1 MELNSSNPQAPPQGL
16 PSPQLKQR
24 PVAVPDLR
32 RIEDL
37 ITHLVVHI
45 DELLNKAVND
55 ILHHPRF
62 QKLEADWRAV
72 SYLCHEKGRYTNKR
86 KLKIKLLDVSVP
98 TLAKDLGKVLD
109 YEQSEIYKKVYEGEY
124 DRPGGEPFALLIG
137 SYKIQ
142 LTRRAGMIS
151 DVEVLKLMGKI
162 AAASFAPFIC
172 NTKAEFFG
180 IDSFTGLHPNLKLK
194 DLLKQR
200 EYGEWNN
207 LRKEAESRYLGCVI
221 PEVLIR
227 KRYQRN
233 LYNNKL
239 LFEETID
246 HERQRLWAN
255 GCFAFAAV
263 TMRAFAEYG
272 WYVTIRGL
280 KYDKVGG
287 GMVDGL
293 PYEENPDLVIKIPPI
308 SAWIQERQA
317 RALEACGFIPITII
331 KHTPFLLFQ
340 SNYSIFEVK
349 EQDSTS
355 NKLAGMLQY
364 ILCVSRFAH
373 YIKVISRQK
382 IGKFLSEEEC
392 EQYLEKWM
400 RQYVSASQSTSME
413 LKAKYPLRAA
423 QIKVAAKRNSPG
435 SFECQ
440 MMIEPHYQLDGI
452 ESKISF
458 TTEIKN
464 SD

>member
-1 MELNSSNPQAPPQGL
+1 MELNSSNSQAPQQGL
-16 PSPQLKQR
+16 LSPRLKQR

-32 RIEDL
+32 HIEDV
-37 ITHLVVHI
+37 ITRLVVQI

-55 ILHHPRF
+55 ILHHPKF

-72 SYLCHEKGRYTNKR
+72 NYLCHEKGRYSNKR
-86 KLKIKLLDVSVP
+86 KLKIKLLDVSFQA
-98 TLAKDLGKVLD
+98 LAKDLGKVLD

-124 DRPGGEPFALLIG
+124 DRPGGEPFSLLIG

-142 LTRRAGMIS
+142 LKRRAGLIS
-151 DVEVLKLMGKI
+151 DIEVLKLMGKI
-162 AAASFAPFIC
+162 GAASFAPFIC

-194 DLLKQR
+194 ELFKQR
-200 EYGEWNN
+200 EYREWNS
-207 LRKEAESRYLGCVI
+207 LRQEAESRYLGCVI
-221 PEVLIR
+221 PEILIR

-233 LYNNKL
+233 LYNNQL
-239 LFEETID
+239 LFEETIED
-246 HERQRLWAN
+246 ERQRLWAN

-272 WYVTIRGL
+272 WYVTIRGM
-280 KYDKVGG
+280 KRDQVGG

-293 PYEENPDLVIKIPPI
+293 PYEENPDLVIKVPPV

-317 RALEACGFIPITII
+317 RALEVCGFIPITII
-331 KHTPFLLFQ
+331 KHTPYLLFQ
-340 SNYSIFEVK
+340 GNYSIFEVK
-349 EQDSTS
+349 EKDTTS
-355 NKLAGMLQY
+355 SKLSGMLQY

-392 EQYLEKWM
+392 EQYLERWL

-423 QIKVAAKRNSPG
+423 QIKVSTKRNSPG